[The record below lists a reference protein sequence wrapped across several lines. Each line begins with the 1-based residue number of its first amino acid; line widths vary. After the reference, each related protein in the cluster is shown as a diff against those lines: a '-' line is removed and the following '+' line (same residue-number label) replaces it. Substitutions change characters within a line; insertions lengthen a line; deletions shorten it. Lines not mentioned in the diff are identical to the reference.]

1 MAIEPGTRLGPYE
14 VLERIESRQGERY
27 KASDTRSDRMVA
39 ITVLPEGLAARPGM
53 KARIERDSQVISSLR
68 PSDISGPVEVGHQ
81 EPSIDFVVG
90 EYIEGETLGER
101 LARGPMPLPEAL
113 ETAIRIAQSLDR
125 AHRQGVVHGGLT
137 PSRVILSDDGPKLV
151 DFGLGGIFEEGE
163 EGSQPATSGS
173 SGREGSN
180 PAAPPSLA
188 TTRTLGS
195 SLVGAP
201 VTRARYQAPEQL
213 DGAPA
218 DPRSDV
224 FALGA
229 VLYEMLTGRPAF
241 DEKTQALL
249 VAAVQTVDPEP
260 VSSLEPMATPALDHV
275 VGRALAKD
283 PRQRLQTARD
293 LARQLEWIAAG
304 GSEVGVP
311 APVAARKRVR
321 ERVVWAGLAVGL
333 VLAISLLPSAADY
346 FRSSPERGAAIFNVP
361 GLSPAVGVPIS
372 VSPDGRWV
380 VGSGGGTNTGV
391 IGIHLD
397 SVTPQMIGTGNII
410 TQPFWS
416 PDSRSIA
423 FFEDGLLKRIEVAG
437 GSAETIV
444 EAPPPIGGGTWN
456 EDGVILFASG
466 GVIHRVLA
474 AGGEATPVTSLDE
487 TLGETDHLGP
497 YFLPDGRHFLYV
509 AISNDSAV
517 YLGELGST
525 ERTRLF
531 AADSKPVYAAP
542 GYILFNRADTLFA
555 QPFDA
560 GTLTLT
566 GEPLRVTDRLPLLI
580 QHVLA
585 TPNMIRTANFA
596 ASQTGVLVFKRDPSA
611 TGDAPAGN
619 VQVRSA
625 EWRDRNGAVEPVG
638 PAGGYAG
645 IDLSP
650 DGTRFAYHLHES
662 DGGDVW
668 TFDLAQGREQRLT
681 FDASQHNSSP
691 VFSPDGDRIAFASRR
706 GNEWG
711 LYVKRSDGTGGE
723 QLIFESQVE
732 KMPMS
737 WSPDQTLLVYS
748 QGADVWAVP
757 TEGGGDPFPV
767 LDEPYAEYYPTV
779 SPDGEWIAY
788 QSNETGQGEIYV
800 QQFPEGPAKFQ
811 VSTQGGFAPRWRGGD
826 GSELYFILAPS
837 MWAVDI
843 EFLGESLR
851 AGIPRSLFPLSGD
864 PNLAATHPTYHR
876 YAVTSD
882 GERFLVS
889 RPGEATAGA
898 GGEIDAIIAAEV
910 DQNGNAN
917 LSTTDPATV
926 VINWPQ
932 MMEER

>member
-1 MAIEPGTRLGPYE
+1 MPLEPGARLGPYE
-14 VLERIESRQGERY
+14 ILKSMESRQGERY
-27 KASDTRSDRMVA
+27 QASDTRSDRMVA
-39 ITVLPEGLAARPGM
+39 ITVLPEGLAARPET

-81 EPSIDFVVG
+81 EPSIDFVVA
-90 EYIEGETLGER
+90 EYIEGETLGAR
-101 LARGPMPLPEAL
+101 LARGPMPLSEVL
-113 ETAIRIAQSLDR
+113 GTAIRIAQSLDR
-125 AHRQGVVHGGLT
+125 AHRKGIVHGGLT
-137 PSRVILSDDGPKLV
+137 PSGVILTDDGPKLV
-151 DFGLGGIFEEGE
+151 DFGLGGLLEEASE
-163 EGSQPATSGS
+163 PAASGPQ
-173 SGREGSN
+173 GGADAA

-260 VSSLEPMATPALDHV
+260 VSSLQPMATRALDHV

-293 LARQLEWIAAG
+293 LARQLEWIGAG

-311 APVAARKRVR
+311 VPVAARKRVR

-333 VLAISLLPSAADY
+333 VAAISLLPSAADY
-346 FRSSPERGAAIFNVP
+346 FRSPPERGAAIFNVP

-380 VGSGGGTNTGV
+380 VGSGGGVNTGV

-397 SVTPQMIGTGNII
+397 SVTPQMIGTGNVI

-423 FFEDGLLKRIEVAG
+423 FFEEGLLKRIEIAG

-444 EAPPPIGGGTWN
+444 EATPPIGGGTWN
-456 EDGVILFASG
+456 QDGVILFASG

-497 YFLPDGRHFLYV
+497 YFLPDGRHYLFT
-509 AISNDSAV
+509 AISNDSAIYV
-517 YLGELGST
+517 GELGST
-525 ERTRLF
+525 ERTRLV
-531 AADSKPVYAAP
+531 AAESKPVYAEP

-555 QPFDA
+555 QPFDPDA
-560 GTLTLT
+560 QTLT
-566 GEPLRVTDRLPLLI
+566 GEPLRVTDGLPLLI
-580 QHVLA
+580 QHTLA
-585 TPNMIRTANFA
+585 TPNMVRTANFA
-596 ASQTGVLVFKRDPSA
+596 ASRTGVLVFKRDPSA
-611 TGDAPAGN
+611 ANDGGAGN
-619 VQVRSA
+619 VQLRSL
-625 EWRDRNGAVEPVG
+625 EWRQRSGAVEAVG
-638 PAGGYAG
+638 PTGGYAG

-650 DGTRFAYHLHES
+650 DGTRFAFHLHES

-668 TFDLAQGREQRLT
+668 TFDLARGREQRLT
-681 FDASQHNSSP
+681 FDASEHNASP
-691 VFSPDGDRIAFASRR
+691 VFSPDGERIAFGSRR
-706 GNEWG
+706 GNQWG
-711 LYVKRSDGTGGE
+711 LYLKRADGTGGE
-723 QLIFESQVE
+723 ELIFESEVP

-757 TEGGGDPFPV
+757 LDGGGEPFPV
-767 LDEPYAEYYPTV
+767 LDESYNEFFPTV
-779 SPDGEWIAY
+779 SPTGDWIAY
-788 QSNETGQGEIYV
+788 QSDETGQAEIYV

-811 VSTQGGFAPRWRGGD
+811 VSRAGGFMPRWRGD
-826 GSELYFILAPS
+826 GRELYFVLAPS
-837 MWAVDI
+837 MWAVGI
-843 EFLGESLR
+843 EIDGESLR
-851 AGIPRSLFPLSGD
+851 PGIPESLFPLGGD
-864 PNLAATHPTYHR
+864 PNLAATHPLYHR

-882 GERFLVS
+882 GERFLIS
-889 RPGEATAGA
+889 RPGDAAAGG
-898 GGEIDAIIAAEV
+898 GGEIDAAIAAEV
-910 DQNGNAN
+910 DQNSSAN
-917 LSTTDPATV
+917 LSSADPATV
-926 VINWPQ
+926 VVNWPQ
-932 MMEER
+932 MLEER